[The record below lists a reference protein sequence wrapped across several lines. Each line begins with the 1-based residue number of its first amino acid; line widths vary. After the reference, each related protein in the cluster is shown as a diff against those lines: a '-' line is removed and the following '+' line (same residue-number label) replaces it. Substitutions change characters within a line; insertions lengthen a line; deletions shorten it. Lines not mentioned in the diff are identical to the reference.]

1 MREIRSGRD
10 GWRLRMD
17 GSKVR
22 FVAAI
27 GLLLVV
33 VGAAT
38 ARATDGQP
46 VLIGQA
52 NEGAGTTEFD
62 DTTQAGI
69 AVRGAS
75 DGGTAIAGK
84 DVTGTGVMGI
94 TSTGIGIQ
102 AISGPDTGSGAA
114 GGRRG
119 RAARVTGAT
128 TLRGTTTLRGK
139 VVMKRSGVVSVR
151 AGDVA
156 RTVSDVQM
164 SDTSM
169 VIALAQQHR
178 RGVFVTAAVPSTSG
192 FTLFLNEP
200 APQDVRVAWV
210 VIG

>member
-1 MREIRSGRD
+1 
-10 GWRLRMD
+10 MD

-102 AISGPDTGSGAA
+102 AISGPDTGTALQADGAVA
-114 GGRRG
+114 LHGSTVIDGSTE
-119 RAARVTGAT
+119 VTGAT